1 MTRGGS
7 FGVAHLGSFGV
18 RDEYG
23 AVPMTRLLLVR
34 HAHPS
39 ANWDLDVD
47 AGLDGRGDH
56 QARAIVDVL
65 APRGP
70 LPIVTSPL
78 RRTRETAAPLAEHWG
93 VTPVVERAVGEIPSP
108 VDDLAQRGAWLR
120 EVLAGRWSDA
130 GPELHRWRTAL
141 LEALRAMEAPTV
153 VVSHYVA
160 INTAVG
166 AATGDDRLVT
176 FSPGHASITEIVVE
190 DRRLRVVALGDEGMT
205 TIR

>member
-1 MTRGGS
+1 MTCGVS
-7 FGVAHLGSFGV
+7 FGVAHLGSFGLT
-18 RDEYG
+18 DEYG
-23 AVPMTRLLLVR
+23 AGAMTRLLLVR

-39 ANWDLDVD
+39 ANWDRDVD
-47 AGLDGRGDH
+47 AGLDGLGDR
-56 QARAIVDVL
+56 QARALVDVL
-65 APRGP
+65 APSGP

-93 VTPVVERAVGEIPSP
+93 LTPVAEHAVGEIPSP
-108 VDDLAQRGAWLR
+108 VDDLVQRGAWLR

-141 LEALRAMEAPTV
+141 LEALRAIEVPTV
-153 VVSHYVA
+153 VVTHYVA
-160 INTAVG
+160 INAAVG

-176 FSPGHASITEIVVE
+176 FSPGHASITELVVE
-190 DRRLRVVALGDEGMT
+190 DGALRVVALGDEGMT

>member
-1 MTRGGS
+1 MLES
-7 FGVAHLGSFGV
+7 FVH

-39 ANWDLDVD
+39 ANWDRDID
-47 AGLDGRGDH
+47 AGLDGLGDD
-56 QARAIVDVL
+56 QARALVDVL

-93 VTPVVERAVGEIPSP
+93 LAPRVEHAVGEIPSP
-108 VDDLAQRGAWLR
+108 VEHLAARGAWLS

-130 GPELHRWRTAL
+130 GPALQRWRAAL
-141 LEALRAMEAPTV
+141 LDALLAMLGPTV
-153 VVSHYVA
+153 IVSHYVA

-166 AATGDDRLVT
+166 AATGDDRLIT
-176 FSPGHASITEIVVE
+176 FAPAHTSITELVVE
-190 DRRLRVVALGDEGMT
+190 DGTLRVVALGDEGTT
-205 TIR
+205 TIQ

>member
-1 MTRGGS
+1 MTCGVS
-7 FGVAHLGSFGV
+7 FGVAHLGSFGL

-39 ANWDLDVD
+39 ANWDRDVD
-47 AGLDGRGDH
+47 AGLDGLGER
-56 QARAIVDVL
+56 QAHTLVDVF
-65 APRGP
+65 APSGP

-78 RRTRETAAPLAEHWG
+78 RRTRETAAPLAEDWG
-93 VTPVVERAVGEIPSP
+93 LTPVVEHAVGEIPSP

-120 EVLAGRWSDA
+120 EVLGSRWSDA

-141 LEALRAMEAPTV
+141 LEALLTLEVPTV

-166 AATGDDRLVT
+166 AATGDDRLIT
-176 FSPGHASITEIVVE
+176 FSPAHISITELVVE
-190 DRRLRVVALGDEGMT
+190 DGTLRVVALGDEGTT
-205 TIR
+205 TIQ